1 MVTHILNKVDK
12 EVFVMRFS
20 VKTMVLAA
28 MFAVLTAV
36 GAYIR
41 IPTPVVPFTL
51 QTMFVLLAGVLLG
64 ARVGALSQVLYV
76 VIGFLGLPVFAGGV
90 GGVQVVFSPT
100 FGFLLGFIG
109 GAFMSGFVLERLKAF
124 TFKNVLLAC
133 IAGTA
138 AIYLFG
144 LMGLYLNLNFVA
156 GKTVSLWKVLKIG
169 FFPFVI
175 TDSLKALGVAA
186 LGAKIAPRL
195 KNLM

>member
-64 ARVGALSQVLYV
+64 ARVGALSQALYV
-76 VIGFLGLPVFAGGV
+76 VIGLLGLPVLRA
-90 GGVQVVFSPT
+90 
-100 FGFLLGFIG
+100 
-109 GAFMSGFVLERLKAF
+109 E
-124 TFKNVLLAC
+124 
-133 IAGTA
+133 
-138 AIYLFG
+138 
-144 LMGLYLNLNFVA
+144 
-156 GKTVSLWKVLKIG
+156 
-169 FFPFVI
+169 
-175 TDSLKALGVAA
+175 
-186 LGAKIAPRL
+186 
-195 KNLM
+195 